1 MEGVNRG
8 DVHGLLP
15 SLKRPAIVHFKGS
28 TSVKRAHWGSPCE
41 SGVAEVVSL
50 VAAGVEVPAHTR

>member
-1 MEGVNRG
+1 MPTVANSVANGNGFGGRMEGVNRA

-28 TSVKRAHWGSPCE
+28 TSVKRAHGALP
-41 SGVAEVVSL
+41 AK
-50 VAAGVEVPAHTR
+50 AG